1 MKINSTSRTSLP
13 AVPARTTKETPA
25 AAVKSSGWGPSS
37 SKSERKVLEGTVDAA
52 VTGSHVQLGHL
63 KHVAATFGKDSTR
76 IITERLASKLPASSP
91 EVRAGIYRAATA
103 LGADSKA
110 LKELLM
116 SDAINSGDAQLA
128 LELVRDGA
136 KLSKAD
142 AAKLAPHIRGDEV
155 LSSPDSSKSLAR
167 AAVDV
172 LKDQPA
178 QLQKFATSLSSAA
191 LLFGDVLANKDK
203 ASYAALKPLVKLL
216 TPKEADGYARRYS
229 GVTELAADFRSRAAE
244 K

>member
-1 MKINSTSRTSLP
+1 M
-13 AVPARTTKETPA
+13 RTTKETPA

-37 SKSERKVLEGTVDAA
+37 SKSERKVLESTVDAA
-52 VTGSHVQLGHL
+52 ITGGNVNLAHL

-76 IITERLASKLPASSP
+76 VITERLTSKLPASSP
-91 EVRAGIYRAATA
+91 DVRAGIYRTATA

-116 SDAINSGDAQLA
+116 NDAINSGDARFA
-128 LELVRDGA
+128 LELIHDGA
-136 KLSKAD
+136 KLNKAD
-142 AAKLAPHIRGDEV
+142 ATKLAPHIRGDEV
-155 LSSPDSSKSLAR
+155 LSNPDSTKSLTR

-178 QLQKFATSLSSAA
+178 QLAKFAGSLSSAA
-191 LLFGDVLANKDK
+191 LLFGDVLANKDT
-203 ASYAALKPLVKLL
+203 ANYAALKPLVKLL
-216 TPKEADGYARRYS
+216 TAKEAEGYARRYS
-229 GVTELAADFRSRAAE
+229 GVTELSADFRKRAAE